1 MTITSDIVNQFAT
14 KVDTEKQYSRAEL
27 DKILTEVY
35 QEITSYNLF
44 VLKIPYSNTKS
55 FALDKKKKT
64 KKEKTENNEPKKK
77 REPTVYNIFVK
88 EQMPIIKDEFQ
99 DLSQQDLMRKIGEMW
114 KTSKI
119 LTRESHNE

>member
-27 DKILTEVY
+27 DKILTQVY

-55 FALDKKKKT
+55 FALDKKKST
-64 KKEKTENNEPKKK
+64 TEPKKK
-77 REPTVYNIFVK
+77 NFG
-88 EQMPIIKDEFQ
+88 
-99 DLSQQDLMRKIGEMW
+99 SRK
-114 KTSKI
+114 
-119 LTRESHNE
+119 